1 MTQDYLI
8 HGFGVR
14 LHFEGDLAGRF
25 AAELLPQPSQQ
36 SLEEPDCTFRLQ
48 TQDHTLALEQD
59 GLQLIAGQNPAVV
72 AQVLR
77 GRLHEL
83 IGSRAPVPLSLKG
96 GAVGWQ
102 GRAWLFP
109 AEPLTGTTRMVEEL
123 VRLGATR
130 YSDRLIVFEESLQ
143 VVPYQGDPGADL
155 QAPPLPVAGI
165 ARITYR
171 AGEGLELQ
179 PQTAGQTTL
188 HLLPLASSG
197 QAEVGEVMRML
208 SQVCVSARCF
218 QGWRG
223 ETESS
228 CPKLLKLLR
237 S

>member
-1 MTQDYLI
+1 MTHDYRI

-14 LHFEGDLAGRF
+14 LHLEGELAARF
-25 AAELLPQPSQQ
+25 ATGLLPQLSQQ

-48 TQDHTLALEQD
+48 ARDGTLALEQD
-59 GLQLIAGQNPAVV
+59 GLQLIEGQNPAVV
-72 AQVLR
+72 AQVLQ

-171 AGEGLELQ
+171 TGEGLDLQ

-188 HLLPLASSG
+188 HLLPLATSA
-197 QAEVGEVMRML
+197 QAEVGAVMRML
-208 SQVCVSARCF
+208 SQIAVSARCF

-223 ETESS
+223 ETGSS
-228 CPKLLKLLR
+228 CPNLLELLG